1 MARQRRTW
9 IEEDGALLLLVR
21 GGILDDSDVR
31 RADALVR
38 PVKRH
43 VEVPALER
51 VTVVAKSLVPVR
63 AR

>member
-38 PVKRH
+38 PVERH
-43 VEVPALER
+43 VEIPAPERIAVVP
-51 VTVVAKSLVPVR
+51 KSFAPVR